1 MQSKR
6 LILLLTLLLALVV
19 TSACGPRAITPATA
33 APAADQLVVQLPAIY
48 LDVAADG
55 QMSLAEGPLSQALAA
70 LGVDLSD
77 LAMGEETVQSL
88 SDAGVQHLQ
97 LETQP
102 DGLYIFMNGRP
113 FPTLVWDGDSLDSLA
128 EMLPNLGVDLGDA
141 AGLLPLLPDLGVGL
155 VLRLPGGTGA
165 GAPALAQRVTPPAAQ
180 GDLASALS
188 APTTIDLTLTYGP
201 DGVGQLQGLNP
212 FMLGMIP
219 PDALQQ
225 SPETLESVAE
235 MGINSLSI
243 TFRPTGL
250 VVLINGEPFVYLR
263 STDEAQLL
271 EMIDFLLRY
280 ATDPQQAAQLGG
292 IVRQVL
298 PALWRQGLRL
308 TVNFPA

>member
-1 MQSKR
+1 MQTKR
-6 LILLLTLLLALVV
+6 LMLLLTLLLALVV

-33 APAADQLVVQLPAIY
+33 TPAADQLVVQLPAIY

-55 QMSLAEGPLSQALAA
+55 KMSLPEGPLSQALTA

-77 LAMGEETVQSL
+77 LAMGEETVQKL
-88 SDAGVQHLQ
+88 SDAGVRHLQ
-97 LETQP
+97 LETRP

-113 FPTLVWDGDSLDSLA
+113 MPTLVWNSESLESLA
-128 EMLPNLGVDLGDA
+128 EMLPKLGVDLGDA

-155 VLRLPGGTGA
+155 VLRLPGGSGA
-165 GAPALAQRVTPPAAQ
+165 GAPALAQRVTPPPAQ
-180 GDLASALS
+180 GDLATALS
-188 APTTIDLTLTYGP
+188 APTTIDLRLTYGP
-201 DGVGQLQGLNP
+201 DGAGQLQGLNP
-212 FMLGMIP
+212 FMLAMIP

-250 VVLINGEPFVYLR
+250 VVSINGDPFVYLR

-271 EMIDFLLRY
+271 ELIDFLLRY
-280 ATDPQQAAQLGG
+280 ATDAQQASQLGG

>member
-1 MQSKR
+1 
-6 LILLLTLLLALVV
+6 V
-19 TSACGPRAITPATA
+19 TSACGPRAIAPATA
-33 APAADQLVVQLPAIY
+33 TAADDQLMVQLPAIY

-55 QMSLAEGPLSQALAA
+55 QMNLAEGPLSQALAA

-77 LAMGEETVQSL
+77 LSMGEETVQSL

-102 DGLYIFMNGRP
+102 DGLYIFMNGQP
-113 FPTLVWDGDSLDSLA
+113 FPTLVWDDESLA
-128 EMLPNLGVDLGDA
+128 SLGEMLPNLGVDLGDA

-188 APTTIDLTLTYGP
+188 APTTIDLTLTYDATGS
-201 DGVGQLQGLNP
+201 GQLQGLNP

-243 TFRPTGL
+243 IFRPTGL

-271 EMIDFLLRY
+271 EMIEFLLRY